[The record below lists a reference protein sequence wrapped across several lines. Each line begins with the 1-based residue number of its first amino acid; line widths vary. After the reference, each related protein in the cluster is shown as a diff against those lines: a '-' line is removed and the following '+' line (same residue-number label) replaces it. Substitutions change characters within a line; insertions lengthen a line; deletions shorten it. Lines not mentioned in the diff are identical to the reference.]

1 MCVVDSATFR
11 LPSAGQEWNQ
21 DIVVQCCSPTNGPQS
36 RPGCEEAKTW
46 SEAHDV
52 CEGTGAGLRLCT
64 EAEVLSGGGRGK
76 GCGFDK
82 SHTWVSGGCN
92 LAHPTCNDINGNG
105 TTAFVCPEGS
115 SQPKDSFNTVTCA
128 NTTGCTVA
136 ECCTSFEVMDI
147 SFSTQNWVLSNAG
160 ENPPRIDGNVLTI
173 QGDSSRYRLASI
185 TLDMPETIDGE
196 NNLYFVA
203 DVTLRDIVCPEAL
216 HWKRPKM
223 AIYNGEDAG
232 NTGAVAI
239 AATYMDPHA
248 TDFEFATGST
258 VMTYA
263 GKVRSGVLSSRM
275 TFEIVLAGCE
285 GTMMVA
291 RPKLLN
297 REPTPKIVYPYQNVT
312 EAVATVDLQQDSIKP
327 WNRRLF
333 GANSQF
339 VASKVGSYE
348 SSAVSGLLATIRVP
362 ELRFPGGKAANYYNW
377 REDRLYDDLWTRE
390 DLGRA
395 KTVDRNF
402 TFGFDYFC
410 QSVRASN
417 GSAILVFNV
426 VKDTL
431 QDAVERLRDRL
442 ACGLSIDYIELGNEN
457 NYKAQSQGKAGGQ
470 NATKYAMWTEKI
482 AAALRQELPSVRLS
496 VPLEHH
502 STWEPGS
509 WNMVLLQEYDYY
521 DAASMHPYANVMGPV
536 FGAAIVK
543 GLLGA
548 RSQMEHFVKA
558 YLHAG
563 FAGVPLVL
571 SEWGINYDQGS
582 SPWGLRG
589 NWAFSL
595 AEADMM
601 LYALE
606 LGEKGIVDQSSKHI
620 LATDFGQG
628 FFKWNGTQ
636 FVARPS
642 GAWFLKFIEAARGG
656 YSVKVNVSATMLDPK
671 LGVSSLNAVAFRKTG
686 EYNVLMVNK
695 FDQNAVVKITID
707 SGGNNRG
714 IRGCEVESLSLHLTD
729 NPMYEMGSDPFS
741 APSSFD
747 CQTVSVPKL
756 SVAVIRVVVPTCADI
771 DGSGGS
777 FSSCSAG
784 TELAANAD
792 VASCY
797 SGYCTAS
804 DCCVEVVTAD
814 VPSPSSPQ
822 ATTAAVPS
830 PSQQATQVNTP
841 ATCASATFTC
851 QGTSVATANANCG
864 AEVCIASEFASA
876 TATCCEAPRSGTGDQ
891 GGGTGSSA
899 GTGSSTGSSD
909 SSGSTSGGTGTSG
922 TGGTGNGGSGTGN
935 QGGGDPGSSCK
946 CAEDGSDYKY
956 TEAVEGSTRT
966 VVTSWCPN
974 HYYDDAKL
982 NPNSAYTTGEK
993 TLTMPAMPMLEGSYD
1008 LKATGGGVGVLFNGA
1023 MVYSAFAGTVAL
1035 TGYDSSATKLEGNTF
1050 DKCGCHSSST
1060 DRESYHCHIP
1070 PSCLLHQLGETT
1082 GAHSPQVGWAPD
1094 GFPVYGP
1101 RLKNGVMATTLSG
1114 YLDECSGKAGELP
1127 AVDNFKYR
1135 YYITGEDYLDGN
1147 HETDPLA
1154 GTDSTNC
1161 NKGQTICINPLPT
1174 KTYYPFTPLCYKG
1187 CCPDG
1192 VTCGGT
1198 NAKIPKC
1205 TASATAGTA
1214 SDYDA
1219 QASIKLPKGLPYYTG
1234 DVWDGK
1240 TPGKVPDNVCS
1251 SSSDSSSS
1259 GSSSSPSA
1267 ATNSSSP
1274 LNAAGTPGIGGFVV
1288 AAAGIVAVIVA
1299 RL

>member
-1 MCVVDSATFR
+1 MCCVLGRTGHLIVGNADGNGEGPRSMCVVDSATFR

-105 TTAFVCPEGS
+105 TAAFVCPEGS

-297 REPTPKIVYPYQNVT
+297 REPTPKIVYPYPNVT

-327 WNRRLF
+327 WNHRLF

-714 IRGCEVESLSLHLTD
+714 IRGCEVESLSLDLTD

-830 PSQQATQVNTP
+830 PSQQATQVNHSNTP
-841 ATCASATFTC
+841 APATNT
-851 QGTSVATANANCG
+851 
-864 AEVCIASEFASA
+864 
-876 TATCCEAPRSGTGDQ
+876 
-891 GGGTGSSA
+891 
-899 GTGSSTGSSD
+899 
-909 SSGSTSGGTGTSG
+909 GSTSGGTGSTGGSNTNSPAPATKGGSTGGRSG
-922 TGGTGNGGSGTGN
+922 TSVPHSNTPAPATNTGSTSGGTGSTGSNTNSPAPATNSGSTGEGSGTSNTGSASTTPSSEPTSNAIPDVEVEYAVEHTIILKGISAN
-935 QGGGDPGSSCK
+935 QFNEDPLIVESFLESVSK
-946 CAEDGSDYKY
+946 LLNVPITDIFNVVAISKNRLRNLDGSAACDVSYEVKVNSV
-956 TEAVEGSTRT
+956 TEMNTMSSNIQDTFTNNKAGDTTFTAALQTAMAENNVSSIELSSI
-966 VVTSWCPN
+966 TS
-974 HYYDDAKL
+974 DTT
-982 NPNSAYTTGEK
+982 SAPK
-993 TLTMPAMPMLEGSYD
+993 D
-1008 LKATGGGVGVLFNGA
+1008 
-1023 MVYSAFAGTVAL
+1023 AGTL
-1035 TGYDSSATKLEGNTF
+1035 NLNNSNEGNTEVGNDDSKDNTVPVEP
-1050 DKCGCHSSST
+1050 DKQNVDIGLIAGLSIGGLLILSLVGYVFFARSK
-1060 DRESYHCHIP
+1060 RIININIP
-1070 PSCLLHQLGETT
+1070 S
-1082 GAHSPQVGWAPD
+1082 VG
-1094 GFPVYGP
+1094 VE
-1101 RLKNGVMATTLSG
+1101 MS
-1114 YLDECSGKAGELP
+1114 
-1127 AVDNFKYR
+1127 
-1135 YYITGEDYLDGN
+1135 
-1147 HETDPLA
+1147 
-1154 GTDSTNC
+1154 DSTIKMKDMGYANPMNM
-1161 NKGQTICINPLPT
+1161 NKMR
-1174 KTYYPFTPLCYKG
+1174 
-1187 CCPDG
+1187 
-1192 VTCGGT
+1192 V
-1198 NAKIPKC
+1198 
-1205 TASATAGTA
+1205 
-1214 SDYDA
+1214 
-1219 QASIKLPKGLPYYTG
+1219 
-1234 DVWDGK
+1234 
-1240 TPGKVPDNVCS
+1240 
-1251 SSSDSSSS
+1251 
-1259 GSSSSPSA
+1259 
-1267 ATNSSSP
+1267 
-1274 LNAAGTPGIGGFVV
+1274 
-1288 AAAGIVAVIVA
+1288 
-1299 RL
+1299 